1 MKNYSNKFL
10 PVVTFMLFSTLINA
24 HDIRTD
30 SRSTSDYKNDFSSS
44 LFTSYESN
52 GTDFISTIGLA
63 TNLIQNDA
71 LGVQFNTS
79 IATAEVLASDGY
91 LEEYSAWQVGV
102 KAGYFGRVSV
112 FVEAGFDLTE
122 AIFNDARDDGHSVV
136 HTSNGVT
143 IYEEYDDHS
152 RNDVDIYLGA
162 GAGINLGNLSL
173 EGIVRWRAI
182 DGDHW
187 QADSEFFSGM
197 QVSFNF

>member
-1 MKNYSNKFL
+1 MKNLLIKRLSVVALILL
-10 PVVTFMLFSTLINA
+10 PTLTIA
-24 HDIRTD
+24 HDRRID
-30 SRSTSDYKNDFSSS
+30 SRSSHYYDNDLSSS

-52 GTDFISTIGLA
+52 GADFISSIGLA
-63 TNLIQNDA
+63 TNLIQDDK

-79 IATAEVLASDGY
+79 IATAQVLATDGY

-122 AIFNDARDDGHSVV
+122 AIFNDVRGDGHSVV
-136 HTSNGVT
+136 YTNDGVT
-143 IYEEYDDHS
+143 IYEEYDGYS

-162 GAGINLGNLSL
+162 GAGVNLGKLSL

-182 DGDHW
+182 DGDYW

>member
-1 MKNYSNKFL
+1 MKNYLVKRLS
-10 PVVTFMLFSTLINA
+10 VVTLILLPTLTIA
-24 HDIRTD
+24 HDIRID
-30 SRSTSDYKNDFSSS
+30 SRSSHHYENDLSTS

-52 GTDFISTIGLA
+52 GTDFISTIGLS
-63 TNLIQNDA
+63 TNLNQGDNF
-71 LGVQFNTS
+71 GVQFNTS

-122 AIFNDARDDGHSVV
+122 AIFNDVRDDGHSVV
-136 HTSNGVT
+136 YTSDGVT

-162 GAGINLGNLSL
+162 GAGINLGKLSL

-182 DGDHW
+182 DGDYW

>member
-1 MKNYSNKFL
+1 
-10 PVVTFMLFSTLINA
+10 MLTLA
-24 HDIRTD
+24 HDIQID
-30 SRSTSDYKNDFSSS
+30 SRSSHHYENDLSSS

-52 GTDFISTIGLA
+52 GADFISSIGLA
-63 TNLIQNDA
+63 TNLIQNDNF
-71 LGVQFNTS
+71 GVQFNTS

-122 AIFNDARDDGHSVV
+122 AILNDVRDDGHSVV
-136 HTSNGVT
+136 YTNNGVT
-143 IYEEYDDHS
+143 IYEEYDSHS

-162 GAGINLGNLSL
+162 GAGLNLGKFSL

-182 DGDHW
+182 DGDYW

-197 QVSFNF
+197 QVSLNF